1 MRTPSIL
8 ATIAF
13 LFVACNKEQSNT
25 SDTSNLEI
33 RTATNIPA
41 PQTGG
46 MGQPVG
52 GPFTKFS
59 FEKGTV
65 VDDDHWDIAFR
76 GLTII
81 VNGGAR
87 IGINDEP
94 DRTGVAAVSMVN
106 GLLEE
111 VKQAPAESTFRQDGP
126 GTYAIPTGSGQ
137 GWYNYDINTHLVFPI
152 PGRIFVVRTHNGR
165 YAKFE
170 ILSYYKDAPARPT
183 QESQSRFYTFRYV
196 YQPDGSGKF

>member
-1 MRTPSIL
+1 MRTSII
-8 ATIAF
+8 IAF
-13 LFVACNKEQSNT
+13 AVLFSGCNKEKTDNDNT
-25 SDTSNLEI
+25 LPLEVQI
-33 RTATNIPA
+33 ARNIPA

-59 FEKGTV
+59 FEKGSV
-65 VDDDHWDIAFR
+65 VEDDHWDIAFR

-81 VNGGAR
+81 VNGGQR

-94 DRTGVAAVSMVN
+94 DRTGIAAVSMVN
-106 GLLEE
+106 GLFEE
-111 VKQAPAESTFRQDGP
+111 IIEAPAEATFRQDGP
-126 GTYAIPTGSGQ
+126 GVYAIPAGSGQ

-152 PGRIFVVRTHNGR
+152 PGRIFVVRTHNGH

-170 ILSYYKDAPARPT
+170 ILSYYRDAPAQPT

-196 YQPDGSGKF
+196 YQPDGSSKF